1 MHILLLALL
10 ALPAR
15 ADEDQAETCLRTK
28 IWDGYNTGYSVRTST
43 KATLN
48 ESGHKV
54 YLVTLYAGNDY
65 KVLACGD
72 SNIGNADLVLY
83 DHSGKQVAV
92 DSSNDREP
100 LLQYTPQVT
109 DTYYIAVHASKLN
122 DITKQG
128 SISTAVT
135 YK

>member
-48 ESGHKV
+48 QAGHKV

-83 DHSGKQVAV
+83 DHSGKQVAI

-100 LLQYTPQVT
+100 LLQYTPQTT

-122 DITKQG
+122 DLTKQG

>member
-1 MHILLLALL
+1 MHILLLSLL

-28 IWDGYNTGYSVRTST
+28 IWDGYNSGWAVRTST

-48 ESGHKV
+48 QGGHKV

-65 KVLACGD
+65 KMMACGD
-72 SNIGNADLVLY
+72 ANVGNADLVLY
-83 DHSGKQVAV
+83 DHTGKQVAI
-92 DSSNDREP
+92 DSSSDKEP
-100 LLQYTPQVT
+100 SLSYTPQST

-122 DITKQG
+122 DLTKQG
-128 SISTAVT
+128 SIATAVT